1 MSKSIRLGSLLAFVL
16 ALLTTAM
23 TGTTAVAGPNDPPK
37 PGRVVGIV
45 VTGEAGSPT
54 RVADANVALIVR
66 DKVFARTKTNDK
78 GEFSFDRVPPGR
90 HEIRAEKRDVGA
102 GKDPA
107 PVKPTET
114 TRTRIILRKPK

>member
-54 RVADANVALIVR
+54 RVADANVVVIVN
-66 DKVFARTKTNDK
+66 DKVFARTKTNEK
-78 GEFSFDRVPPGR
+78 GEFSFNRGPPGR
-90 HEIRAEKRDVGA
+90 QEVRAETKDVGA
-102 GKDPA
+102 GKDA
-107 PVKPTET
+107 SPVKPTET